1 VHPRKSVRDLLGLAT
16 SQYVVRLLLMARGL
30 IAAKLLGP
38 ASYGA
43 WNAIVL
49 LLEYTTQTQMG
60 TLQGLDQTVPPRIVD
75 DDRAGLRRVQRAA
88 MFNIIA
94 GGVVFSAIA
103 LLYLLRTPGQISGF
117 WGPLGIGV
125 ALACAVLINVSG
137 YHTSVLRSHGRID
150 VVSKWY
156 VIQGL
161 LGAVL
166 GVGLIPW
173 LGAWGLLWGWFAG
186 TVIATLYARA
196 RGGPLTPL
204 EPAPSRESLVLLTVG
219 LPMFVYAGLNLA
231 MRSLDRLIVL
241 RFMGT
246 EHLGFYSLAV
256 MAMAMLL
263 YLSDSAGYVMYP
275 RLLGRYHAAGGDPES
290 IRESVHQVVGALAL
304 VLPAFCALT
313 YLVADDAVLWILP
326 RFRDGVPALR
336 ILCFGAAALGLG
348 NLAAIVLMVVGRQKL
363 LVPVALAS
371 LVLGAAAM
379 LLAIRAGYGIRGVA
393 WVTLTT
399 YALHSAVMLWL
410 ALGRLHEDPGHR
422 LLTVTRF
429 MAPLA
434 LAIGIA
440 YGCNRML
447 PHAPRFSPGALL
459 QLLAAMVV
467 FLAAYVVAVRPLAR
481 GIGLAQLAADFRL
494 PGLGR
499 ARTEEG
505 GGGVAP

>member
-16 SQYVVRLLLMARGL
+16 SQYVVRVLLMARGL
-30 IAAKLLGP
+30 IAARLLGP

-49 LLEYTTQTQMG
+49 LLEYTTQTQLG
-60 TLQGLDQTVPPRIVD
+60 TLQGLDQAVPPRIVD

-88 MFNIIA
+88 MFNILV
-94 GGVVFSAIA
+94 GGIVFSSLA
-103 LLYLLRTPGQISGF
+103 LLYFLRTPGQISGY
-117 WGPLGIGV
+117 WGPAGI
-125 ALACAVLINVSG
+125 ALALGCAVLINVSS
-137 YHTSVLRSHGRID
+137 YHTSVLRSHGRIE
-150 VVSKWY
+150 VVSAWY

-186 TVIATLYARA
+186 TLFATLYVRV
-196 RGGPLTPL
+196 RGGALTPL
-204 EPAPSRESLVLLTVG
+204 EPAPSRESLRLLTVG

-231 MRSLDRLIVL
+231 MRSLDRIIIL
-241 RFMGT
+241 RFLGT

-256 MAMAMLL
+256 MAMALLL

-290 IRESVHQVVGALAL
+290 IRRPVQQVVGAVSL
-304 VLPAFCALT
+304 VLPACCALA
-313 YLVADDAVLWILP
+313 YLVADDSVLWILP

-363 LVPVALAS
+363 LVPVALGS
-371 LVLGAAAM
+371 LALGAAGM
-379 LLAIRAGYGIRGVA
+379 LTVIHMGFGIRGVA
-393 WVTLTT
+393 WVTLAT
-399 YALHSAVMLWL
+399 YALHSTVMLWL
-410 ALGRLHEDPGHR
+410 ALGRLHEDRGHR

-429 MAPLA
+429 MVPLA
-434 LAIGIA
+434 VALPLAW
-440 YGCNRML
+440 GCNR
-447 PHAPRFSPGALL
+447 
-459 QLLAAMVV
+459 LLAHDPRISPLSILRLLGAMVA
-467 FLAAYVVAVRPLAR
+467 FLAAYVLLMRPLAR
-481 GIGLAQLAADFRL
+481 GVGLSELAADFRL
-494 PGLGR
+494 PWIAR
-499 ARTEEG
+499 ARP
-505 GGGVAP
+505 APGAGDAAS